1 MNIPAKVIL
10 KRHQSLIKANGQKA
24 KNQELVNKF
33 MQIKVF
39 TMVIGLMESVMEK
52 VS

>member
-1 MNIPAKVIL
+1 MNIPAKDIL
-10 KRHQSLIKANGQKA
+10 KRHQSLIKVNGLKA

-39 TMVIGLMESVMEK
+39 TMVIGSTESVMEK